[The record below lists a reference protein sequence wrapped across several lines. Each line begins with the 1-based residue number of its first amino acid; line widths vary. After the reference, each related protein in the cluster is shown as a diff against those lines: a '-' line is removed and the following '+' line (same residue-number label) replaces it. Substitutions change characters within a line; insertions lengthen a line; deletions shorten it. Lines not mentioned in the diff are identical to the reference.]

1 MIPWLS
7 ALRAH
12 LERVQ
17 EAVALLLILSGL
29 GHAGATL
36 FAYEELDGPAMWF
49 MSAGL
54 MMIFLGFLNLAAAG
68 AGGRVRRLS
77 LLTVTADVAAA
88 LFVIPLYLAM
98 RAPPA
103 LGLMA
108 LVIAAC
114 WLELRTLRASGSS

>member
-1 MIPWLS
+1 MRVLRRVGLS
-7 ALRAH
+7 NLQKA
-12 LERVQ
+12 Q
-17 EAVALLLILSGL
+17 EALAVLLILAGL

-54 MMIFLGFLNLAAAG
+54 MMVFLGFLNLAAA
-68 AGGRVRRLS
+68 AAQGRVRRLS
-77 LLTVTADVAAA
+77 LLTVAADLAAA

-103 LGLMA
+103 LGLML
-108 LVIAAC
+108 LVIAAFFI
-114 WLELRTLRASGSS
+114 ELRTVRGRGSS

>member
-1 MIPWLS
+1 M
-7 ALRAH
+7 AH
-12 LERVQ
+12 LKRVQ

-29 GHAGATL
+29 GHAAATL
-36 FAYEELDGPAMWF
+36 LAYEQLDGPAMWF

-68 AGGRVRRLS
+68 AQGAVRRLS

-98 RAPPA
+98 RATAA

>member
-1 MIPWLS
+1 
-7 ALRAH
+7 
-12 LERVQ
+12 VQ
-17 EAVALLLILSGL
+17 EGLAVLLILGGL
-29 GHAGATL
+29 GHSGATL

-54 MMIFLGFLNLAAAG
+54 MMVFLGFLNLAAA
-68 AGGRVRRLS
+68 AAQGRVRRLS
-77 LLTVTADVAAA
+77 LLTVTADVIGA

-114 WLELRTLRASGSS
+114 WIELRTLRGPGT